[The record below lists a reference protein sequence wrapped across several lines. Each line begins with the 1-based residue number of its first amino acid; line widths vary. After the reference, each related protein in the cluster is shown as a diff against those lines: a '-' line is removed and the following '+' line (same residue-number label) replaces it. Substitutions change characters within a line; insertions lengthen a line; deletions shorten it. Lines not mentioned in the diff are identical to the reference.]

1 MPALIN
7 GSGSVGMLLAVALI
21 TFSLEANPPRLLTE
35 SDIDA
40 VLKSKNSKGAEGV
53 KHLASVLRLLLC
65 CIRILG
71 RTHWEV
77 ILALALFILRCLNF
91 AAISIECECYQL
103 EEQSLLSEH
112 RLVILKHPMQLTATV
127 VLSRSGEKLSEW

>member
-21 TFSLEANPPRLLTE
+21 TFSIEAKPPRLLTE

-40 VLKSKNSKGAEGV
+40 VLKSKNSKGAEGA

-65 CIRILG
+65 CIRVLE

-77 ILALALFILRCLNF
+77 ILALALFILRCLNS
-91 AAISIECECYQL
+91 AAIWIECGCYQL
-103 EEQSLLSEH
+103 EEQSLLSRH
-112 RLVILKHPMQLTATV
+112 RLVILKHPMQPTATV